1 MCSTDLSW
9 AREARALG
17 GISVAVSIT
26 MFAQLAISAVET
38 LIVARLGARALAGVT
53 LALAVYL
60 LLFLFALGI
69 VTAIT
74 PIVAGAYGRGDM
86 QELRVSGQ
94 QGLWVGLVV
103 SVPTAL
109 LLFVCR
115 GIVVRMVGAGAEAE
129 SAAAF
134 LAGAAW
140 GLPAWVSYVAVRCLA
155 VATGQARVTTLLM
168 LASVPV
174 HAALTWWLVFGGFGV
189 PACGVAGAGAAYA
202 ATAYGALALLAVI
215 LCLSPRTAFASVFR
229 YPVVLD
235 PARCAV
241 ILRLGLPFACRIVLR
256 EGVLPAVAFAVAPF
270 GASAV
275 AAHAVAARIVELTG
289 VFSFGISDA
298 ANMRVS
304 YAIGRARPDA
314 ATAHGIGRDPALRH
328 GRHRC
333 RRHPDDGASDAAA
346 PHAGQ
351 RGCGDHCNGG
361 RAAAHRRRPA
371 ISGGGAV
378 GGGRRAQR
386 PARRQGPAVD
396 LGCRCVGGGH
406 SGRIAAGALGEHVGR
421 RHLARPGGR
430 RLLDNRALSRAP
442 ATDADAATHVTA
454 GDQCCCGACACA
466 ISAGVSWS
474 PAQTV

>member
-94 QGLWVGLVV
+94 QGLWVGLMV

-215 LCLSPRTAFASVFR
+215 LRLSPRTAFASVFR
-229 YPVVLD
+229 YPIVLD

-314 ATAHGIGRDPALRH
+314 ARHTAVVALQLSAMVGIGVAGLLVMVPATLLHRMLGNVDVATIATAAALLPIAAALQFLEAVQSAAGGALSGLRDAKGPLLISAVGAWVVGIPVGLLLAH
-328 GRHRC
+328 WANMSVAGIWLGLVV
-333 RRHPDDGASDAAA
+333 GASLTTALYLARLRRMLTR
-346 PHAGQ
+346 Q
-351 RGCGDHCNGG
+351 RIMSP
-361 RAAAHRRRPA
+361 PA
-371 ISGGGAV
+371 INAAV
-378 GGGRRAQR
+378 
-386 PARRQGPAVD
+386 
-396 LGCRCVGGGH
+396 
-406 SGRIAAGALGEHVGR
+406 AL
-421 RHLARPGGR
+421 
-430 RLLDNRALSRAP
+430 AP
-442 ATDADAATHVTA
+442 AP
-454 GDQCCCGACACA
+454 
-466 ISAGVSWS
+466 S
-474 PAQTV
+474 PPA

>member
-17 GISVAVSIT
+17 RISIAVSIT

-94 QGLWVGLVV
+94 QGLWVGLMV
-103 SVPTAL
+103 SLPAAL

-115 GIVVRMVGAGAEAE
+115 GIVVRMVGAGAEAD

-202 ATAYGALALLAVI
+202 VTAYGALALLAVI
-215 LCLSPRTAFASVFR
+215 LCLSPGTAFASVFR
-229 YPVVLD
+229 YPIVLD
-235 PARCAV
+235 PARCAA

-289 VFSFGISDA
+289 VFSFGFSDA

-314 ATAHGIGRDPALRH
+314 ARHTALVAIQLSAVVGIGVAGILVMVPATLLHRMLGNVDAATIATAAALLPIAAALQFLEAVQSAAGGALSGLRDAKGPLFISALGAWLVGIPVGVLLAH
-328 GRHRC
+328 WAHMSVAGMWLGLVV
-333 RRHPDDGASDAAA
+333 GASLTTALYLARLRSMLA
-346 PHAGQ
+346 RQ
-351 RGCGDHCNGG
+351 RITSP
-361 RAAAHRRRPA
+361 PA
-371 ISGGGAV
+371 INAAV
-378 GGGRRAQR
+378 
-386 PARRQGPAVD
+386 
-396 LGCRCVGGGH
+396 
-406 SGRIAAGALGEHVGR
+406 AL
-421 RHLARPGGR
+421 
-430 RLLDNRALSRAP
+430 AP
-442 ATDADAATHVTA
+442 AT
-454 GDQCCCGACACA
+454 
-466 ISAGVSWS
+466 S
-474 PAQTV
+474 PPA